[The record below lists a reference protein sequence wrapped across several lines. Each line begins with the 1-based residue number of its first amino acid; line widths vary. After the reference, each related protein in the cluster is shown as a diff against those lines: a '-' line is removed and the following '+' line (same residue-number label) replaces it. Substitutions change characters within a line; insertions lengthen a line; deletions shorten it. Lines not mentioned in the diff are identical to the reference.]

1 MRTYEGSA
9 GVGEGVRGCVL
20 TIGNFDGLHVGHAAL
35 LRAVRERG
43 RELGAATGV
52 YTFDPHP
59 RRVLMPE
66 RPVPLLMTWDQLA
79 LGVEGA
85 GIDFLV
91 RETFTEEF
99 AARTAENFLGEVIRQ
114 RLGPAE
120 LFVGRDFHFGKGASG
135 SDETLGRIGPT
146 LGIRVTIIPQVRVD
160 GRDVSSTRVRE
171 LLREGEV
178 EIAASYLGRPYTI
191 WGTVVEG
198 DRRGRT
204 LGFPTANLEAD
215 NELIP
220 ANGVYAGTVQ
230 VLEQGRPAG
239 APLAAVTN
247 VGTRPTF
254 DSGRVLAEAH
264 LLDWDGD
271 LYGQRLE
278 LSFHARIRAE
288 RRFDGPDQLAAQI
301 RRDAEQARVL
311 LAPTG
316 G

>member
-9 GVGEGVRGCVL
+9 AVGEGVRGCVL

-43 RELGAATGV
+43 RELGVATGV

-59 RRVLMPE
+59 RRVLTPE
-66 RPVPLLMTWDQLA
+66 RPVPLLMTWDQLL
-79 LGVEGA
+79 LGVGEA

-91 RETFTEEF
+91 REAFTQEF
-99 AARTAENFLGEVIRQ
+99 AAQSAETFLGQVIREH
-114 RLGPAE
+114 LGPAE

-135 SDETLGRIGPT
+135 SGETLGRIGPT
-146 LGIRVTIIPQVRVD
+146 LGMRVTIIPQVRVD

-171 LLREGEV
+171 LLRRGEV
-178 EIAASYLGRPYTI
+178 EEAASCLGQPYTI
-191 WGTVVEG
+191 WGMVVEG

-204 LGFPTANLEAD
+204 LGFPTANLEPD

-230 VLEQGRPAG
+230 VLEGGRPAG

-254 DSGRVLAEAH
+254 EPGRVLAEAH

-271 LYGQRLE
+271 LYGRRLA

-288 RRFDGPDQLAAQI
+288 QRFDGPDQLAAQI

-311 LAPTG
+311 LAPAG